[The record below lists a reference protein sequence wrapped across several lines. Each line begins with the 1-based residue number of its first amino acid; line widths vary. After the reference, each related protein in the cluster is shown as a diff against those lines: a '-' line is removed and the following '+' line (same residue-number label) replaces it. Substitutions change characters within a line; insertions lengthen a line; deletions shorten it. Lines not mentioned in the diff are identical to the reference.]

1 MVLVPGEKV
10 LLIKLGFAL
19 LNAAFVLFIGF
30 TVTLYFLQSVP
41 LAYV

>member
-10 LLIKLGFAL
+10 LLTKLGFAW

-30 TVTLYFLQSVP
+30 TMTP
-41 LAYV
+41 YVG